1 MKKIL
6 MLMMTVVLLVLSG
19 TGVLATSRPTAL
31 EWRAAAHEKALEVR
45 ENKLENRLI
54 WAENVQLRTEIRL
67 RVMAI
72 REQEVVLE
80 ETLVSDI
87 KALTETLKAT
97 YAELKATQGTI
108 KAYSDEVK
116 ALIEARDWE
125 GLETVYDQI
134 VLIQVNRNAL
144 LEEINTL
151 LTQLLALL
159 PEIAN

>member
-1 MKKIL
+1 MKKALISV
-6 MLMMTVVLLVLSG
+6 MTVVLLMLG
-19 TGVLATSRPTAL
+19 GLGVGATSGLSAL
-31 EWRAAAHEKALEVR
+31 ELRAAAHAKALEVR

-72 REQEVVLE
+72 REQDLVLE
-80 ETLVSDI
+80 DSVVEDV

-97 YAELKATQGTI
+97 YAELKATEGSI

-125 GLETVYDQI
+125 GLENIYDQ
-134 VLIQVNRNAL
+134 VVAIQLTRNAL

-151 LTQLLALL
+151 LTQIVALL
-159 PEIAN
+159 PEVEN